1 MSIQVTACLNPF
13 STERSEFTFEQEIS
27 VSGIIKK
34 LDALHAVNTGWRV
47 LIDDEIVTDFSRV
60 PKDGQHVYVK
70 LVPEGDN
77 QSTGTGMKIGGGALV
92 ALGVVVGVLTHW
104 TGVGAFAGAAM
115 VGAGIGLLSGG
126 VVLYSTDIP
135 SLTNKN
141 RETPEQDPSIRGS
154 QNQMR
159 PYGVVPT
166 LFGKRR
172 IYTDLASKSYTW
184 VEDGSMYLYQLFC
197 VGQKDMMIDKDSIK
211 IDETLLT
218 DYSSTGNIN
227 SILAGNDPLI
237 DMRIHQDGTMPVLYD
252 KCVHEDQVN
261 AILKNKTEEGIDG
274 SVIRT
279 TPDGTQEINVDIF
292 FYNGLGK
299 YSNDGNLG
307 ETSVTIGAWYKKAEE
322 NDSEYKPLGKFKK
335 DGLHPVAW
343 LFSVVLPKSLKA
355 SSENIWAFYSNWNKL
370 NGPDQLPNPGFKK
383 YYGLSVY
390 STTNNEFGW
399 TKTVRFVVNDLAG
412 VTTNAE
418 TEITGAELKTKR
430 YSIHLTSLE
439 AASYTIKLSRLSDD
453 SSDSKVIDDVY
464 VGSIRAVKNENPVR
478 PERASQLT
486 IVELKIKASEKLNQV
501 VKQLNFIAESKLP
514 VYLGY
519 GTGTLQ
525 WRYAQ
530 SRNPASAAIYAM
542 QGEVAQQKLSDS
554 EIDWP
559 AFEKL
564 YTWCVAHQYEC
575 NAYITESIS
584 ISGLLSAIAST
595 CRAEIVRLNGKI
607 TVIQDIERDSF
618 VQIFTPRNSHDY
630 SENIALGDVP
640 DALNLNFVDSDAG
653 FAQGQARIYNTPNG
667 NYAGEPETTQD
678 VELWGV
684 TNSEQARKLGMYK
697 YAVTNHRALIHRF
710 SVDFEYLM
718 CTKGDWIKY
727 AGDIALAGITQ
738 GRTTEIILGTN
749 GEILGFECDEALPM
763 ESGKSYAVRIRKNSG
778 ESVLLDVQNT
788 ADTSKKFLFAEP
800 ISQSGAPKAGDLFVF
815 GERGNEA
822 IDLIITDIQCGENL
836 SAELVCVEYSPEIF
850 GVDNP
855 DFVLP
860 DFENKISAVTGIV
873 DAGAVGN
880 WRTWTT
886 FNDSSDTPSRPTGS
900 GTSNGW
906 HYTQTSESKW
916 ISTKTSEKV
925 STGTWSE
932 PMPTG
937 QFALE
942 KILNGETTIGNPD
955 IITNLVAMAHRDGI
969 QIGWAPLSSN
979 GLKNTVKFY
988 TVEISKN
995 GGETWE
1001 KLVDAASAS
1010 ASYSFDRN
1018 SDGYPEA
1025 SAFSSWRFHVKA
1037 ENVYGNRSEQWSE
1050 TEVST
1055 SIYGTWI
1062 PSVPNFTLKEADEG
1076 GINLAWS
1083 IAKGRS
1089 NKELYGTNTYRITVK
1104 YGSAERTVIETDART
1119 AVYNFN
1125 RATDKYPEKPTV
1137 TGAEITLDKYRVSLE
1152 VVNESGNR
1160 VQSTEKPID
1169 YDTYKTW
1176 IPRSL
1181 EGDYAVRASASK
1193 RTATLLFPPQN
1204 AEVYGTV
1211 IFGVTISR
1219 RKTDIDN
1226 DTQIFYTPNITKD
1239 CYEDINSYKDGTTT
1253 PVFLSGSFK
1262 QNLPLLGQDMR
1273 SIQLDRY
1280 DVDFRDGEPV
1290 KNGNDEVEQ
1299 YASSREYYV
1308 YDDEG
1313 IQSFRDIYGIHS
1325 GINIDAILE
1334 GLENGT
1340 VSVEW
1345 VREGGSE
1352 SDYTKCYMT
1361 LSLIPTPM
1369 PDDTEYIYKVIAKNI
1384 YGNAVSAAQDINIL
1398 ATAQSAADLVDKAIT
1413 ANKLDDQSVT
1423 TEKIAAGAIT
1433 ADEIAAVN
1441 LLAKGATAGNMTAEG
1456 LQVPNSGF
1464 WAGKTMRYDYT
1475 DPKNVE
1481 RTYTAE
1487 AGEFFVGN
1495 NPNHESNPTED
1506 DEYLHFIPRTKQFFL
1521 AIKNIVFQS
1530 LATIIKGVFRVKNS
1544 LADADKDAFLT
1555 VNPTNAESSGTP
1567 AKTAKVNGTVKAL
1580 KVLLNDQSAIEFKD
1594 KSFNGYKMHDVQ
1606 TNALYVESR
1615 ESTSGDSGGIAITN
1629 DGVTAFG
1636 AGDTDGVLRV
1646 VNEDNVGAGA
1656 VFKVMK
1662 NGSVNTKGTVS
1673 APAFAGNLVGN
1684 ASSAT
1689 RAETSSKANKL
1700 NITGMGEDGFTFHQ
1714 TDDNFHGAS
1723 GGAHYLISNHG
1734 DGESYYNFILRLP
1747 FWGIPQYQ
1755 RQTGSPNNRTSWFDF
1770 ITSENIH
1777 NQIVARANEAT
1788 NSLMLRGRTVG
1799 GGIDNIPYIVDQ
1811 KFDSSS
1817 GYLKLSNGLLV
1828 QWGISSI
1835 SPLKIISYTSAN
1847 SFVCL
1852 VSSHRYSSSTA
1863 HDDEHYR
1870 ITAADTLEK
1879 YNTLQM
1885 SYLCIGF

>member
-738 GRTTEIILGTN
+738 GRIQEVIKNAEGLVIGVM
-749 GEILGFECDEALPM
+749 CDEEIPI
-763 ESGKSYAVRIRKNSG
+763 ESGKNYGLRVRKSTG
-778 ESVLLDVQNT
+778 EALIFYLQT
-788 ADTSKKFLFAEP
+788 T
-800 ISQSGAPKAGDLFVF
+800 ISENPRMIFFQTPTTEELAPHSGDLFTF
-815 GERGNEA
+815 GEAKGANLEDS

-836 SAELVCVEYSPEIF
+836 SADLTCVEYSPEIF
-850 GVDNP
+850 GVDE
-855 DFVLP
+855 DGFVLP
-860 DFENKISAVTGIV
+860 DYESKISDVAGARDVIDMGMVTPDWKTFFTYHDGEEAPEPASGDGTNAGWHYAKTRESLWV
-873 DAGAVGN
+873 STKTARNVYEGVWSAPTYTKGEKGDKGDKGDTGATGPQGAKGDAGASFHWN
-880 WRTWTT
+880 LLPDT
-886 FNDSSDTPSRPTGS
+886 NDLTKWPIEANVSCTKLSEAEPKFRIDDLASRG
-900 GTSNGW
+900 GHWGIFLDN
-906 HYTQTSESKW
+906 
-916 ISTKTSEKV
+916 V
-925 STGTWSE
+925 S
-932 PMPTG
+932 
-937 QFALE
+937 
-942 KILNGETTIGNPD
+942 
-955 IITNLVAMAHRDGI
+955 
-969 QIGWAPLSSN
+969 
-979 GLKNTVKFY
+979 LKNVPY
-988 TVEISKN
+988 TLSYKAAGPHQISLCPH
-995 GGETWE
+995 GSFQV
-1001 KLVDAASAS
+1001 LYSIPSAS
-1010 ASYSFDRN
+1010 
-1018 SDGYPEA
+1018 PT
-1025 SAFSSWRFHVKA
+1025 
-1037 ENVYGNRSEQWSE
+1037 SE
-1050 TEVST
+1050 TEFKVT
-1055 SIYGTWI
+1055 
-1062 PSVPNFTLKEADEG
+1062 FTPKEG
-1076 GINLAWS
+1076 
-1083 IAKGRS
+1083 
-1089 NKELYGTNTYRITVK
+1089 TYRIYIHTP
-1104 YGSAERTVIETDART
+1104 GERT
-1119 AVYNFN
+1119 
-1125 RATDKYPEKPTV
+1125 
-1137 TGAEITLDKYRVSLE
+1137 
-1152 VVNESGNR
+1152 
-1160 VQSTEKPID
+1160 QD
-1169 YDTYKTW
+1169 Y
-1176 IPRSL
+1176 
-1181 EGDYAVRASASK
+1181 
-1193 RTATLLFPPQN
+1193 F
-1204 AEVYGTV
+1204 
-1211 IFGVTISR
+1211 
-1219 RKTDIDN
+1219 
-1226 DTQIFYTPNITKD
+1226 
-1239 CYEDINSYKDGTTT
+1239 
-1253 PVFLSGSFK
+1253 
-1262 QNLPLLGQDMR
+1262 
-1273 SIQLDRY
+1273 
-1280 DVDFRDGEPV
+1280 
-1290 KNGNDEVEQ
+1290 
-1299 YASSREYYV
+1299 
-1308 YDDEG
+1308 
-1313 IQSFRDIYGIHS
+1313 
-1325 GINIDAILE
+1325 
-1334 GLENGT
+1334 
-1340 VSVEW
+1340 
-1345 VREGGSE
+1345 
-1352 SDYTKCYMT
+1352 
-1361 LSLIPTPM
+1361 
-1369 PDDTEYIYKVIAKNI
+1369 
-1384 YGNAVSAAQDINIL
+1384 
-1398 ATAQSAADLVDKAIT
+1398 DL
-1413 ANKLDDQSVT
+1413 
-1423 TEKIAAGAIT
+1423 
-1433 ADEIAAVN
+1433 
-1441 LLAKGATAGNMTAEG
+1441 
-1456 LQVPNSGF
+1456 
-1464 WAGKTMRYDYT
+1464 
-1475 DPKNVE
+1475 
-1481 RTYTAE
+1481 
-1487 AGEFFVGN
+1487 
-1495 NPNHESNPTED
+1495 
-1506 DEYLHFIPRTKQFFL
+1506 
-1521 AIKNIVFQS
+1521 
-1530 LATIIKGVFRVKNS
+1530 
-1544 LADADKDAFLT
+1544 
-1555 VNPTNAESSGTP
+1555 
-1567 AKTAKVNGTVKAL
+1567 
-1580 KVLLNDQSAIEFKD
+1580 
-1594 KSFNGYKMHDVQ
+1594 
-1606 TNALYVESR
+1606 
-1615 ESTSGDSGGIAITN
+1615 
-1629 DGVTAFG
+1629 
-1636 AGDTDGVLRV
+1636 
-1646 VNEDNVGAGA
+1646 
-1656 VFKVMK
+1656 
-1662 NGSVNTKGTVS
+1662 
-1673 APAFAGNLVGN
+1673 
-1684 ASSAT
+1684 
-1689 RAETSSKANKL
+1689 
-1700 NITGMGEDGFTFHQ
+1700 
-1714 TDDNFHGAS
+1714 
-1723 GGAHYLISNHG
+1723 
-1734 DGESYYNFILRLP
+1734 
-1747 FWGIPQYQ
+1747 
-1755 RQTGSPNNRTSWFDF
+1755 
-1770 ITSENIH
+1770 
-1777 NQIVARANEAT
+1777 
-1788 NSLMLRGRTVG
+1788 
-1799 GGIDNIPYIVDQ
+1799 
-1811 KFDSSS
+1811 
-1817 GYLKLSNGLLV
+1817 GYLKLEEGSTASDWCTTQSETKGDTGATGPQGAKGDAGASFHWNLLPDTNDLTKWPIEANVSCTKLSEAEPKFRIDDLASRGGHWGIFLDNVSLKNVPYTLSYKAAGPHQISLCPHGSFQVLYSIPSASPTSETEFKVTFTPKEGTYRIYIHTPGERTQDYFDLGYLKLEEGSTASDWCTTQSETKGENGNDGKGIGLKINYSFFSTANTGEIYVHGYSNG
-1828 QWGISSI
+1828 
-1835 SPLKIISYTSAN
+1835 SPADVDGFVYYSGVKVSVAKTMINPDVAMEGWIAIPATGGAAIPVYYDLAN
-1847 SFVCL
+1847 SQWKNMQTGANSDINGDSYLAIAEFINSTDELTETAALIEPILLSSLAKQIPANYIGIAGTVTDGNCEVTLYNTTNSYEFASLGTKKARTGDCVFCRGVLTPLTGASDSVKALRVYNGYSWQAPKAQDYAKYRDLAMLDLAAGARVYKKAGVSIPTDIDTVFDIL
-1852 VSSHRYSSSTA
+1852 VTNQLLTEKLTSYEAFINNLFSDTITLNTNWDKAVSLGTPLNGFKSKDFSEDEPDYSSSDGYYTENVGFKRGFSLYDYIYNRNNVNTHASRMLLDYLSAYEIKANDISGRYITSALIKKGTVEGESMPYTA
-1863 HDDEHYR
+1863 KKTILGPYGLRGESRSSPTDTQSFDWNVEHDDNTIINNKKGDWLSLKAPNGFFFRNKALTIPPIYMVFNQNGSTKAEQQGIIEHGFGTNNGYIR
-1870 ITAADTLEK
+1870 YANGLVIQWGYNQIGTNTSASTSVSYPVQGAFTSTPIVTGVPKTSGLDTNHRLPFQIYDVGK
-1879 YNTLQM
+1879 DSFTVYGNFSTTFGINWIA
-1885 SYLCIGF
+1885 IGH